1 MTELRRFKQVDVF
14 TATPLLG
21 NPLAVILD
29 ADGLSDRQMLA
40 VARWTHLSETT
51 FVLPPSSA
59 GADYHV
65 RIFSP
70 AGELPFAGHPTLG
83 TAHAMLESGFKAKTA
98 GRLIQECGVGLVPI
112 DISRAGWLAFQA
124 PAARIYTMN
133 ESYFP
138 LLNAAVGGETTVTWS
153 PPVVV
158 DMGIR
163 WLIARADNALSC
175 LQMKPDTLAL
185 ERLLKRCEADGLAVY
200 GLHEAKGPADYEVRA
215 FLVERGALVED
226 PVTGSANACL
236 ARLLH
241 AQGFP
246 DNPAFAES
254 WRVRQGTA
262 LGRDGQVCA
271 RFIDGEPWIA
281 GQSVTVVDGTFR
293 L

>member
-1 MTELRRFKQVDVF
+1 MTELRRFKQIDVF
-14 TATPLLG
+14 TPTPLMG
-21 NPLAVILD
+21 NPLAVIMD
-29 ADGLSDRQMLA
+29 ADGLSDSQMQA
-40 VARWTHLSETT
+40 VARWTNLSEST
-51 FVLPPSSA
+51 FVLPPSAA
-59 GADYHV
+59 GADYRV

-70 AGELPFAGHPTLG
+70 SGELPFAGHPTLG
-83 TAHAMLESGFKAKTA
+83 TAHAMLESGFKPKSAD
-98 GRLIQECGVGLVPI
+98 RLVQECGVGLVSL

-124 PAARIYTMN
+124 PAARIYTVN

-138 LLNAAVGGETTVTWS
+138 LLNAAVGGTTTVTWS

-163 WLIARADNALSC
+163 WLVARADSAGSC
-175 LQMKPDTLAL
+175 LQMKPDTNALA
-185 ERLLKRCEADGLAVY
+185 RLLTRCEADGLAVY
-200 GLHEAKGPADYEVRA
+200 GLHDADGPADYEVRA
-215 FLVERGALVED
+215 FMVEDGALVED

-262 LGRDGQVCA
+262 LGRDGRVGV
-271 RFIDGEPWIA
+271 RFNDGEPWIA